1 MILTEGM
8 GMEARGVEI
17 GPISGIHP
25 VAMVRPGERFADL
38 GKVFAAE
45 LRHQG
50 GGAEDSPNE
59 KAKRGLE
66 EEDVEDGAG
75 GEEDVMKAGGV
86 SDRTVNFFA

>member
-17 GPISGIHP
+17 GPISGIRP
-25 VAMVRPGERFADL
+25 VAMVRPGERSADL

-50 GGAEDSPNE
+50 GDAEDSPNE

-66 EEDVEDGAG
+66 EDEGEDGAG
-75 GEEDVMKAGGV
+75 REDEGMEAGGV

>member
-17 GPISGIHP
+17 GPINGIRP
-25 VAMVRPGERFADL
+25 VAMVRPGERSADL
-38 GKVFAAE
+38 SKVFAAE

-50 GGAEDSPNE
+50 GDAEDSPNE

-66 EEDVEDGAG
+66 EDEGEDGVG
-75 GEEDVMKAGGV
+75 REDEGMEAGGV
-86 SDRTVNFFA
+86 SVRSVNFFA

>member
-8 GMEARGVEI
+8 RMEARGVEI
-17 GPISGIHP
+17 GPISGIRP
-25 VAMVRPGERFADL
+25 VAMVRPGERSADL

-50 GGAEDSPNE
+50 GDAEDSPNE

-66 EEDVEDGAG
+66 EDDGEDGAG
-75 GEEDVMKAGGV
+75 RDEEIAEAGGAA
-86 SDRTVNFFA
+86 DKTVNFFA